1 VNSTDGN
8 EIDIVTLDLC
18 RKGLEEAERMAAD
31 LIGWPCSIVVVDK
44 AGAVIAGHRMDGA
57 PPATFDIAVEKA
69 WTSATFMAPTLLLGR
84 MTEPR
89 TALAPLDQ
97 LPLGHHGMGLQFKHK
112 GRLTTIMGGIPIRDK
127 NMAVI
132 GGVGTSGTP
141 SALDDNTVSQRCWSG
156 MYDEEES
163 TPGSRLESQVKL
175 VDTAIRRAEELGLK
189 VSVCLSDPEGWPK
202 VIYRMDGALYPT
214 AELARDKAWTAAAFR
229 MPSCDVAG
237 FGVKS
242 LPGLG
247 IPRSG
252 WNERV
257 CPIPGGLPVFE
268 EDGELMHSV
277 GVSGGT
283 PTQDARIA
291 RAAVKAA
298 GGDSGWR
305 DH

>member
-1 VNSTDGN
+1 MADGN
-8 EIDIVTLDLC
+8 EIDTLTLTLA
-18 RKGLEEAERMAAD
+18 RRGLGEAERIADD

-44 AGAVIAGHRMDGA
+44 AGAVLAGHRMEGA

-69 WTSATFMAPTLLLGR
+69 WTAATFLAPTLMLGR
-84 MTEPR
+84 MTDPR
-89 TALAPLDQ
+89 TAIAPLDQ

-127 NMAVI
+127 NMTVI

-141 SALDDNTVSQRCWSG
+141 SAQDDNTVSQRCWSA
-156 MYDEEES
+156 MYDEEVKAPHS
-163 TPGSRLESQVKL
+163 GLEAYIRI
-175 VDTAIRRAEELGLK
+175 VDAAIGKAEELGLK
-189 VSVCLSDPEGWPK
+189 VSMCLADAEGWPR
-202 VIYRMDGALYPT
+202 VLHRMDGALYPT

-229 MPSCDVAG
+229 MPSADITG

-247 IPRSG
+247 IPTSG

-257 CPIPGGLPVFE
+257 CPIPGGLPIFK
-268 EDGELMHSV
+268 EDDTLTYSV

-283 PTQDARIA
+283 PAQDVRIA
-291 RAAVKAA
+291 KAAVRAA
-298 GGDSGWR
+298 GTF
-305 DH
+305 